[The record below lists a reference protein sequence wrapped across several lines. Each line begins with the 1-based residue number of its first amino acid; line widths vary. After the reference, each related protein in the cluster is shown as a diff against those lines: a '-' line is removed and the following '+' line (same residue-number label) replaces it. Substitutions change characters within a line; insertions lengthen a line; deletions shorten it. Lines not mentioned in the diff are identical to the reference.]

1 MPAPIT
7 TTPPAA
13 PAAKPTTPAAPAQP
27 DLAAQLAA
35 AAKERDEYKAKYE
48 GMDKKLRV
56 NSIEMR
62 KFTDEKRGLGSK
74 LSEHSAFD
82 AAFKAS
88 GISAADLKNF
98 KVNPV
103 PVLKAAL
110 GDGWY
115 DKIVEMKLNGG
126 APTAEAV
133 AAEIAR
139 AKSEAKEEAIAEVRG
154 GFEKER
160 TEREQKAREQAEQA
174 RAELTSD
181 ATAFLE
187 KAGADYPV
195 FEGYQRDQVARAIAS
210 YQEQQYNRTGKV
222 LSTKEAADALEQA
235 EVSRA
240 ERLAGIDKYRGKL
253 TEKLKPANVPPVVGS
268 RSAGNTQQERR
279 TLSND
284 LTATTPQAKR
294 AHRTDEERWAAINA
308 LDLAKST

>member
-13 PAAKPTTPAAPAQP
+13 PAAKPTTPATPAQP

-35 AAKERDEYKAKYE
+35 ATKERDEYRQKYE
-48 GMDKKLRV
+48 GIDKKLRV

-74 LSEHSAFD
+74 LSEHAQYESALK
-82 AAFKAS
+82 AA
-88 GISAADLKNF
+88 GLTTADLHLLKNA
-98 KVNPV
+98 KVNPE
-103 PVLKAAL
+103 AL
-110 GDGWY
+110 YKKLHGDGYY
-115 DKIVEMKLNGG
+115 DKLVEMRLNGG
-126 APTAEAV
+126 APTAESM
-133 AAEIAR
+133 AAELAR
-139 AKSEAKEEAIAEVRG
+139 VKDEAIAAVKADAEQ
-154 GFEKER
+154 ER
-160 TEREQKAREQAEQA
+160 SAAQQKAREQAEQA

-222 LSTKEAADALEQA
+222 LGTKEAADALEQA